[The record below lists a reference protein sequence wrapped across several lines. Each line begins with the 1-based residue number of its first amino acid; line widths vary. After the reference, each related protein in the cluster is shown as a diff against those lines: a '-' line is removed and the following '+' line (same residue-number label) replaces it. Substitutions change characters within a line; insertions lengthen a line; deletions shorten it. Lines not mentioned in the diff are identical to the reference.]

1 MMSPLLGTYDCNRMG
16 VGAGAG
22 AVVGKLHFDG
32 RATLNF
38 VHSTL
43 NFVHSARLN
52 GQFQVRW

>member
-16 VGAGAG
+16 VGAEAG
-22 AVVGKLHFDG
+22 VGKLHFDG

-38 VHSTL
+38 VHSIL

-52 GQFQVRW
+52 GQFQVR

>member
-22 AVVGKLHFDG
+22 VGKLHFDG

-38 VHSTL
+38 VNSTL

>member
-16 VGAGAG
+16 VGAEAG
-22 AVVGKLHFDG
+22 VGKLHFDG

>member
-22 AVVGKLHFDG
+22 AGVGKLHFDG

-38 VHSTL
+38 VNSTL